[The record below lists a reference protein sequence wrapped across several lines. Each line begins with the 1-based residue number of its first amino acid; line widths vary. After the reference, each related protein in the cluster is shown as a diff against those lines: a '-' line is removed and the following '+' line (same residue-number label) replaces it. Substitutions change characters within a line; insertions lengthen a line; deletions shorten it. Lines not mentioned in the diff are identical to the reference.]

1 MEGYFLRDEEES
13 LSQPCGDGNK
23 IERNPQ
29 GDSMKA
35 GKLMDLR
42 PTGLKKPIF
51 TCNNAGVLHIRS
63 CSEATVMSPP
73 GGSAMKLVNLGLSG
87 KNNFL
92 RLGVV
97 PKN

>member
-13 LSQPCGDGNK
+13 LSQPCGDGNRT
-23 IERNPQ
+23 ERNPQ

-35 GKLMDLR
+35 GKLVDLR

-92 RLGVV
+92 KLGVV